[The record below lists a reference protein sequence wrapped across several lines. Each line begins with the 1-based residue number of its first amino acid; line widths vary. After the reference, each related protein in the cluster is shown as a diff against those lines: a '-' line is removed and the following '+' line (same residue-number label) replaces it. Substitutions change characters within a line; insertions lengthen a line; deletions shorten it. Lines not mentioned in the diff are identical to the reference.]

1 VVVIEAAGDLPE
13 RAAEL
18 PGVISVQPEGDH
30 QIVRASAAESDAVLR
45 GLLAGDEAV
54 RIVRVDREREGTEG
68 AG

>member
-1 VVVIEAAGDLPE
+1 
-13 RAAEL
+13 
-18 PGVISVQPEGDH
+18 VISVQPEGDH

-68 AG
+68 AE